1 MNPGDIVSSIL
12 VPRLK
17 GKVLKI
23 LPDGAHAVV
32 QCGRRKIVTDLKYWR
47 LEEPQCPTSPP
58 SPRKSVILT

>member
-1 MNPGDIVSSIL
+1 MKPGDIVSSIL

-32 QCGRRKIVTDLKYWR
+32 QCGRRKIITDLKCWK
-47 LEEPQCPTSPP
+47 LEE
-58 SPRKSVILT
+58 

>member
-1 MNPGDIVSSIL
+1 MKPGDTVVSIL

-32 QCGRRKIVTDLKYWR
+32 QCGRRKTITDLKCWK
-47 LEEPQCPTSPP
+47 LEE
-58 SPRKSVILT
+58 